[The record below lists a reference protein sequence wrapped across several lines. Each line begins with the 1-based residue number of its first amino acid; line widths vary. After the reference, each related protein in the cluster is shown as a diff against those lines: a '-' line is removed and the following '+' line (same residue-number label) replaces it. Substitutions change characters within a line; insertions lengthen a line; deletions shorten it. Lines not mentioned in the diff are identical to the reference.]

1 MTDTRAKRDSLALF
15 IAAAPPLQRAGMRA
29 LVALACRPRGATLLA
44 RLPAADQLAQVM
56 VALGRY
62 DDPETSRALGW
73 DGAAVVARGR
83 ALRRA
88 EGRA

>member
-1 MTDTRAKRDSLALF
+1 
-15 IAAAPPLQRAGMRA
+15 MRM
-29 LVALACRPRGATLLA
+29 LMALARRRRGAALLA
-44 RLPAADQLAQVM
+44 HVPAADQLAQVV

-62 DDPETSRALGW
+62 DDPNVGRALGW

-88 EGRA
+88 EGRP